1 MRDHIDNRFYLH
13 ELTNVYNEQMVVN
26 KRKQHAISHFFKPK
40 PKNQTVAKI
49 DPSSSRPTAISKLSF
64 NYNAQA
70 PTKTDQNRN
79 AEVLDRECESGS
91 AKRQIGNGVSTTKR
105 KSPSVSSV
113 VKKPKTKKLTPLESQ
128 ILQLKL
134 EHKDKLLVIQVG
146 YKYKLFGED
155 AKLASKILN
164 IMYISG
170 SENMDDQFA
179 YCSFPDFKLHINLK
193 RLLNHGH
200 KIGVVKQME
209 SAIVKEIEK
218 SSKSSDVMKRE
229 ITAVYT
235 KGTYMGDEFEE
246 KEGVPDSENEP
257 NYIIA
262 IDEISSTEFS
272 IVAVQP
278 LTGEIVY
285 DTFEDTAN
293 RVELETRLLHLRAT
307 EFIIIYPN
315 KTPSPETLKILKSV
329 NPEASLTI
337 TNPTEDT
344 ITELTRFFANIDP
357 KNETKFTHLIEY
369 YTTTFSISVQRC
381 ISELIKYLAEF
392 KLSNVFTL
400 TENIVPFT
408 NNNNYMIM
416 PGSTLQALE
425 IFQVFDNPKQERG
438 TLTWLLDHTRTRF
451 GKRELHKWI
460 AKPLVVQSKIEERLQ
475 AIEDLSGSFNH
486 LVDSMKN
493 QLTKI
498 NIDLEELL
506 IKVHYTAT
514 YKTNRINRKEVFL
527 MLNCFNEVLNIANL
541 FELSINTSPFKSPL
555 LKRIFSELL
564 ELSKT
569 PLVSDLLELINP
581 AFIMN
586 DQKDFENQII
596 QFFNLYNH
604 EWPAIMEQKTEIE
617 NIEHLL
623 DVELTAVKSLLNR
636 PQLKYITNNK
646 EPYLIEV
653 RNGKQ
658 VDELP
663 DNFQRINGTTTVSRF
678 RTVEI
683 NRLYKLLQYHQELLI
698 NSCND
703 AFNQFL
709 QRIDTNYSTLEKLV
723 KNLATFDCILSITA
737 ASVANSNYSRP
748 HIVSEQIIDVSKGR
762 NPIIETLR
770 NVNHYVPNDIN
781 IRYDKDRVLIITG
794 PNMGGKS
801 SYVKQ
806 VALLVLMTQIGC
818 YIPCESATMGIFDS
832 IFIRMGAS
840 DDIIKGNSTFMNE
853 MLECSQIIKR
863 LSSKSLVILDE
874 IGRGTGTTD
883 GISIAYSILSFLIE
897 VKLKPLVL
905 FITHYPSLHVLQEQ
919 HEGIVMNYH
928 MGFEVIEKNGHPF
941 PEVVFLYNL
950 VAGAVNNLY
959 GLNVAKLAGIPT
971 DVITR
976 AYTLSEELKAK
987 IEIESI
993 EKFIS
998 KCIQTFRDIEKD
1010 DNLDSYL
1017 NQAQQLLQNI

>member
-1 MRDHIDNRFYLH
+1 
-13 ELTNVYNEQMVVN
+13 MVVN
-26 KRKQHAISHFFKPK
+26 KRTQHTISHFFKPK
-40 PKNQTVAKI
+40 PKNEPIAKI
-49 DPSSSRPTAISKLSF
+49 DLTSSCRPTAISKFSF
-64 NYNAQA
+64 KSNAQA
-70 PTKTDQNRN
+70 PTEPDPKHTS
-79 AEVLDRECESGS
+79 VVVDR
-91 AKRQIGNGVSTTKR
+91 KRETVVSKGQVENGASVTKR
-105 KSPSVSSV
+105 KSTSAVSST
-113 VKKPKTKKLTPLESQ
+113 VKKPKTRKLTPLESQ

-134 EHKDKLLVIQVG
+134 ENKDKLLVIQVG

-155 AKLASKILN
+155 AKIASKILN

-170 SENMDDQFA
+170 SEDLDQQFA

-218 SSKSSDVMKRE
+218 SSKSSDVMRRE
-229 ITAVYT
+229 VTAVYT

-257 NYIIA
+257 SYIVA
-262 IDEISSTEFS
+262 IDEISATEFS
-272 IVAVQP
+272 MVAVQP

-285 DTFEDTAN
+285 DTFEDTVN
-293 RVELETRLLHLRAT
+293 RDEMETRLLHLRAT
-307 EFIIIYPN
+307 ELIIICIN
-315 KTPSPETLKILKSV
+315 NCPSIPTLKTLKRV
-329 NPEASLTI
+329 NPEATWTT

-344 ITELTRFFANIDP
+344 ITELTQFFANIDP
-357 KNETKFTHLIEY
+357 QNETKFTHLIEY
-369 YTTTFSISVQRC
+369 YTTTFSISGQRC

-408 NNNNYMIM
+408 NNNNYMIL
-416 PGSTLQALE
+416 PGSTLQALD
-425 IFQVFDNPKQERG
+425 IFHVCDNPNQEKG

-451 GKRELHKWI
+451 GKRKIRKWI
-460 AKPLVVQSKIEERLQ
+460 AKPLVIQTKIEERLQ
-475 AIEDLSGSFNH
+475 AIDELSGSFNH

-493 QLTKI
+493 QLSKI

-527 MLNCFNEVLNIANL
+527 MLNCFNEVLNIVKL
-541 FELSINTSPFKSPL
+541 FELSIKTSPFKSPL
-555 LKRIFSELL
+555 LQGLFSELL
-564 ELSKT
+564 EVAKT

-581 AFIMN
+581 AFIMI
-586 DQKDFENQII
+586 DQKNFEDQVI
-596 QFFNLYNH
+596 QFFNPHNH
-604 EWPAIMEQKTEIE
+604 KWPAITEQKNEIE

-623 DVELTAVKSLLNR
+623 DVELTSVKSLLNR

-658 VDELP
+658 VDNLP

-683 NRLYKLLQYHQELLI
+683 SRLYKLLQYHQELLI
-698 NSCND
+698 NTCND

-709 QRIDTNYSTLEKLV
+709 QKIDASYSTLEKLV
-723 KNLATFDCILSITA
+723 SNLATFDCILSITA
-737 ASVANSNYSRP
+737 ASVASSDYSRP
-748 HIVSEQIIDVSKGR
+748 HIVSEQIIEVSKGR

-781 IRYDKDRVLIITG
+781 IRYDKDRVLVITG

-840 DDIIKGNSTFMNE
+840 DDIVKGNSTFMNE
-853 MLECSQIIKR
+853 MLECSQLIKR
-863 LSSKSLVILDE
+863 LSTKSLVILDE

-897 VKLKPLVL
+897 VELKPLVL
-905 FITHYPSLHVLQEQ
+905 FITHYPFLHVLQEQ
-919 HEGIVMNYH
+919 HDGIVMNYH

-950 VAGAVNNLY
+950 VAGPVNNLY

-971 DVITR
+971 DVISR
-976 AYTLSEELKAK
+976 AFTLSEELKTK
-987 IEIESI
+987 IEIESV
-993 EKFIS
+993 EKFTK
-998 KCIQTFRDIEKD
+998 KCIQTFRDLEKD
-1010 DNLDSYL
+1010 GTLDTCL
-1017 NQAQQLLQNI
+1017 NRAQQLLQNL